1 MLKKKEPVVEDSFI
15 REINEE
21 LKNENIRK
29 LWDKYGLHLIVAL
42 VVILTLTVSFET
54 LKNWRIK
61 RFEDASNTYAYAL
74 ALQGMDRTDESINV
88 LQKLQQGSSGIYAD
102 IAQMQIA
109 NILLEQG
116 KNTEASALLES
127 IVQDKKITPQI
138 RDIAAVKLASYKLD
152 SAPAEEI
159 SALLQPLQQEGNSW
173 KNVAKEI
180 LAMLEIREKNM
191 EEARRL
197 YSEIAGDPQA
207 SENIRSRAQDML
219 SVLDNAV

>member
-116 KNTEASALLES
+116 KIPKHRLCWKALFR
-127 IVQDKKITPQI
+127 I
-138 RDIAAVKLASYKLD
+138 RKLHRKS
-152 SAPAEEI
+152 
-159 SALLQPLQQEGNSW
+159 
-173 KNVAKEI
+173 EI
-180 LAMLEIREKNM
+180 LPPSNWLHTNWIPPLPKK
-191 EEARRL
+191 
-197 YSEIAGDPQA
+197 
-207 SENIRSRAQDML
+207 
-219 SVLDNAV
+219 